1 MDDISPEVVIT
12 GRNEYFGAGDG
23 VASITERFGFRFE
36 QRKVGSGTAFG
47 ERHRSGPFATD
58 HPRKIERL
66 EFVGRMRGDSLRRAS
81 CEAWEQPTGK
91 VGGGANFVE
100 RSEEHR

>member
-1 MDDISPEVVIT
+1 MIRRPPRSTRTDTLFPYTTLFRS
-12 GRNEYFGAGDG
+12 NEYFGAGDG

-81 CEAWEQPTGK
+81 CEAWEQPK
-91 VGGGANFVE
+91 
-100 RSEEHR
+100 